1 MDAEERK
8 YWQDALADLR
18 AAAEGLP
25 EEADDLAVTVENRA
39 GTLVAGLRGRG
50 FFTDLE
56 QREIEKLVHRVG
68 QWPEEKT

>member
-18 AAAEGLP
+18 AAAEKLP

-50 FFTDLE
+50 FLTDLE

-68 QWPEEKT
+68 QWPKEET